1 MACKHVDAAGIDLP
15 RYFYKADADY
25 HQSFVL
31 QPLHNLCIERTVHN
45 VSTPLYSSTF
55 VSHMSAGPNVSRMT
69 LLG

>member
-45 VSTPLYSSTF
+45 VSTP
-55 VSHMSAGPNVSRMT
+55 
-69 LLG
+69 